1 MWYRSALAQILP
13 DKQLIPSQ
21 ISKENM
27 YPELEEILTKMGKN
41 TDDYYQMTKDQ
52 QEEIWNMLVMKSE
65 SNSYDGFEGEDT
77 SGFDAMEAASDSSY
91 QDKSMMNMEQR
102 LEDARH
108 ENTDVYP
115 GKLNENIRGVEQI
128 RGTYQERSRKTEPR
142 IFGNLPSNISLI

>member
-1 MWYRSALAQILP
+1 MWYRSVLAQILP

-52 QEEIWNMLVMKSE
+52 QEEIWNMLVMKSG
-65 SNSYDGFEGEDT
+65 SNSYNGFEGEDT

-91 QDKSMMNMEQR
+91 QDKR